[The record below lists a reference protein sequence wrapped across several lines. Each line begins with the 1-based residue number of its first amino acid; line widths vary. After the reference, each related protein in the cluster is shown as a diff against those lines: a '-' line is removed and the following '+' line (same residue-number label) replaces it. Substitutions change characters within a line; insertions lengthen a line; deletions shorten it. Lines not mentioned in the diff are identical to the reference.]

1 MNFIVAQKQGPHGII
16 LIVTDKDL
24 IGHLFSEGNKQLDLT
39 KEFYHG
45 EEKNKEQVKSILGQ
59 AQHLHVTGKHAVAL
73 GIEQNLID
81 PKRIL
86 WVQQVPHA
94 EVVME

>member
-1 MNFIVAQKQGPHGII
+1 MGSKNQSKIFKMNFIVAQKQGPHGII

-45 EEKNKEQVKSILGQ
+45 EEKNKEQEDDKGMPFKPVFYLNKTVRQ
-59 AQHLHVTGKHAVAL
+59 
-73 GIEQNLID
+73 
-81 PKRIL
+81 
-86 WVQQVPHA
+86 
-94 EVVME
+94 